1 MCFVQAPADEAKP
14 LFLQY
19 AGLEEEHG
27 LARSAMEVYDRAVKT
42 VPLKERLTVYELYL
56 ARAHEYF
63 GLGKV
68 ALATLLPLQAACC
81 LESWPGDTAH
91 ISCFKCTASS
101 QLACRSLND
110 MSRAESACLSL
121 PACTYKS
128 WGAKLQPLCQVR
140 EIYETAIEEQED
152 GGLSDE
158 DCKKMCLRYA
168 ALERRLGEIDR
179 ARAIYVH
186 ASSLADPRTDPGFWA
201 DWNGFEVK
209 HGNEDTFR
217 WAAMRTLFQAAGD
230 ALHTTERSV

>member
-1 MCFVQAPADEAKP
+1 M
-14 LFLQY
+14 
-19 AGLEEEHG
+19 
-27 LARSAMEVYDRAVKT
+27 
-42 VPLKERLTVYELYL
+42 
-56 ARAHEYF
+56 
-63 GLGKV
+63 
-68 ALATLLPLQAACC
+68 
-81 LESWPGDTAH
+81 
-91 ISCFKCTASS
+91 
-101 QLACRSLND
+101 QL
-110 MSRAESACLSL
+110 
-121 PACTYKS
+121 
-128 WGAKLQPLCQVR
+128 LCQVR

-217 WAAMRTLFQAAGD
+217 LAAMF
-230 ALHTTERSV
+230 ALC